1 MISVFVF
8 LFFFALLSV
17 TFFAQ
22 KEMRFLA
29 ILTGLLF
36 FPHII
41 AFRNSPYISPQNL
54 LLYIPLFVEYFKDPT
69 NYKKAIKSFPLKI
82 PLLILCITSC
92 ATALHISG
100 SPVKNLY
107 DTFRYIFD
115 TYAFF
120 FLAYWFGLQIPAKK
134 LITLCFIPI
143 AIFASFGVIEF
154 MIGANYPYKMICSSF
169 PIYQGIYDLNSSVSL
184 SQDWRSRICIT
195 THHPN
200 TLTPILLSLIFL
212 FLPTIKKEA
221 FKYKLLFVVLF
232 ALVFIAGSR
241 TGMLCLGGLVAVY
254 ATRKAPIMIKITIIF
269 AFFVFLF
276 YQIYNII
283 DYFNAGNGSSL
294 TMRLDQLLYAL
305 VMFFQDP
312 VFGNGSGYMA
322 ENIFEVD
329 AYGEKH
335 LADRSV
341 GALESFLF
349 RLLIDFGFIGV
360 GAQLILI
367 GFLVFYFFKRRKE
380 YTAALGGIYVTI
392 ATYMFVFLAGDSAGT
407 FRFTFLIIGLCLGN
421 CVSKDL
427 KKKEE
432 ESEKKKED
440 TAHLESEGNKA
451 SNLSEARLSLN

>member
-1 MISVFVF
+1 
-8 LFFFALLSV
+8 
-17 TFFAQ
+17 
-22 KEMRFLA
+22 MRFFA

-36 FPHII
+36 FPHVI
-41 AFRNSPYISPQNL
+41 AFRNSPYISPHTL
-54 LLYIPLFVEYFKDPT
+54 LLYIPLVFEYLRDPT
-69 NYKKAIKSFPLKI
+69 NYKKAFKSFPLKI

-107 DTFRYIFD
+107 DAFRYIFD

-120 FLAYWFGLQIPAKK
+120 FLAYWFGLQIPTKK
-134 LITLCFIPI
+134 LLPRCFFPI
-143 AIFASFGVIEF
+143 AIFACLGIIEF

-169 PIYQGIYDLNSSVSL
+169 PIYQGIYDLNSSISL

-200 TLTPILLSLIFL
+200 TLTPMLLSLIFL
-212 FLPTIKKEA
+212 FLPTIKEDS
-221 FKYKLLFVVLF
+221 FKCKLLFIVLF

-241 TGMLCLGGLVAVY
+241 TGMLCLGGLLAVY
-254 ATRKAPIMIKITIIF
+254 ATRKAPVMVKASIIF

-294 TMRLDQLLYAL
+294 TMRIDQLLYAL

-312 VFGNGSGYMA
+312 IFGNGSGYMA

-329 AYGEKH
+329 AYGDKH
-335 LADRSV
+335 LVDSSIA
-341 GALESFLF
+341 ALESFLF
-349 RLLIDFGFIGV
+349 RLLIDFGIIGV
-360 GAQLILI
+360 GAQFILI
-367 GFLVFYFFKRRKE
+367 FYLVFYFFKRRKE
-380 YTAALGGIYVTI
+380 YTAAIGGLYITI

-421 CVSKDL
+421 CVSQDKKQIENAEKEKD
-427 KKKEE
+427 
-432 ESEKKKED
+432 D
-440 TAHLESEGNKA
+440 AAYLESDGNKA
-451 SNLSEARLSLN
+451 SNLSEARSSLN